1 LLRILSKINKAFDQ
15 EFYILL
21 IWEVKEYFYRG
32 KKNNKKNINTPT
44 QKRLNSFGSKGQENN
59 FIVV

>member
-1 LLRILSKINKAFDQ
+1 LLRILSKINKTFDQ

-32 KKNNKKNINTPT
+32 KKTKKKNINTPT
-44 QKRLNSFGSKGQENN
+44 QKGLILLDQRARK
-59 FIVV
+59 